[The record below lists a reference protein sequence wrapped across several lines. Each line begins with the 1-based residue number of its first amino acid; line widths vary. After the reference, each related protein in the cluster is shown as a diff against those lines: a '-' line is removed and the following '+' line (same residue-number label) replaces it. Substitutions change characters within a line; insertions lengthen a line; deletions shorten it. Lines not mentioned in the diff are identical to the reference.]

1 MFITKMCLV
10 SVVSHQGPSQRK
22 LYHDLMSGYN
32 PLERPVFNDS
42 QSLSVY
48 FGLSLMQIMDV
59 VSKLSPTGSLENYYH
74 CVYLK
79 SWKISSVV
87 EACFG

>member
-1 MFITKMCLV
+1 MCLV

-22 LYHDLMSGYN
+22 LYNDLMSRYN

-59 VSKLSPTGSLENYYH
+59 VSKLLHTVSYENYYQ
-74 CVYLK
+74 CVILNYVKTVLL
-79 SWKISSVV
+79 
-87 EACFG
+87 